1 MAFPAASGWG
11 NLPLGN
17 WSPIIYSQRVIK
29 AFRIQ
34 AVAEDVTNTDYSGE
48 IANYGDTVN
57 IITEPDITVSP
68 YVRGQT
74 LVSQPIVDNQIQM
87 VIKYANSFQF
97 AVDDIEKKISH
108 LNWAEMATSRAAYKL
123 ANAFDSEVLTY
134 MSTAAQSANTLGANT
149 TSAGLQTVG
158 YGASAMTP
166 FALLNRLKRYLDVA
180 NVPEG
185 DRFMVASPY
194 FWEYAGSED
203 AKLLNHLY
211 TSTSENLLRNGRI
224 SDGELRGFRCYQSNN
239 VPSGVVQSTNYY
251 AVIAGHKSAV
261 ATASQ
266 LAQVESFRSQTSFG
280 DVVRGMHLYGHQTLR
295 PEAIT
300 VAWIQLV

>member
-1 MAFPAASGWG
+1 MAFPAAAGWT
-11 NLPLGN
+11 NLPNGN
-17 WSPIIYSQRVIK
+17 WSPVIYSQRVIK
-29 AFRIQ
+29 AFRKQ
-34 AVAEDVTNTDYSGE
+34 AVAEDITNTDYSGE

-57 IITEPDITVSP
+57 IIQEPDITVSP
-68 YVRGQT
+68 YVRGQQ
-74 LVSQPIVDNQIQM
+74 LVSQPLVDNQIQM
-87 VIKYANSFQF
+87 VVDHANQFQF
-97 AVDDIEKKISH
+97 AVDDIEKKIAH

-123 ANAFDSEVLTY
+123 ADAFDTEIFTY
-134 MSTAAQSANTLGANT
+134 MSTAAQTANVYGSNA
-149 TSAGLQTVG
+149 TSGGLITAG
-158 YGASAMTP
+158 YGSGQSTP
-166 FALLNRLKRYLDVA
+166 FQIISRLKRFLDVA
-180 NVPEG
+180 NVPTD
-185 DRFMVASPY
+185 DRWLVASPY
-194 FWEYAGSED
+194 FWEIAASED

-239 VPSGVVQSTNYY
+239 VVTGTVSGTAYY
-251 AVIAGHKSAV
+251 QVLAGHKSSV

-295 PEAIT
+295 PEAIA